1 MLSIAEEN
9 YLKAIFQLSAEKG
22 IDLVGTNELAQHL
35 NLKPASI
42 SDMLKKLKE
51 KYLVDSER
59 YSKVTLTDEGRKIAA
74 EVMRRNR
81 IWETFL
87 YDKLEFTWDEVQEVA
102 EQLEHVSSK
111 KLIDK
116 LYLFLD
122 SPEFD
127 PHGNPIPDIQ
137 GKLKV
142 EFRKTLAEVEAG
154 QSCKMVAV
162 KESSNSFLQCVMNL
176 GLVLNN
182 KIKVI
187 RKQEFD
193 ELIELEIKGKVHT
206 VSQKFA
212 QNIYVLCINCN
223 KEETCSSHICNLN

>member
-1 MLSIAEEN
+1 MLTFTEEN
-9 YLKAIFQLSAEKG
+9 YLKALFQLSAEKG
-22 IDLVGTNELAQHL
+22 IDQVGTTELAQHL

-42 SDMLKKLKE
+42 NDMLKKLKE
-51 KYLVDSER
+51 KNFVETER
-59 YSKVTLTDEGRKIAA
+59 YSKITLTDEGKRRGA
-74 EVMRRNR
+74 EIMRRNR

-87 YDKLEFTWDEVQEVA
+87 YDKLDFTWDEVQEVA

-116 LYLFLD
+116 LYDLLE

-127 PHGNPIPDIQ
+127 PHGNPIPDLN
-137 GKLKV
+137 GNLKV
-142 EFRKTLAEVEAG
+142 QFRKTLAEVETG

-182 KIKVI
+182 KITVV
-187 RKQEFD
+187 RRQEFD
-193 ELIELEIKGKVHT
+193 DLLDIEINGRIHT
-206 VSQKFA
+206 VSQKLA
-212 QNIYVLCINCN
+212 QNIYVLCLNCQ
-223 KEETCSSHICNLN
+223 KESTCIKHLCNLN